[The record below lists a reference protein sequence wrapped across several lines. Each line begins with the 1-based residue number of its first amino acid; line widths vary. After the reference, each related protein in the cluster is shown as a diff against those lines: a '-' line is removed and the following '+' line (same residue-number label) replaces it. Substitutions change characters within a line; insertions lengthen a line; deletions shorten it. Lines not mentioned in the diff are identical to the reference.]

1 VRAKQ
6 EKAKGGK
13 SYRQADLAKHVG
25 IPRPRISMIE
35 NGHILP
41 TSTELE
47 KIAEYLEV
55 TPGHLYSRTLLM
67 AIQEL
72 EGSRGRQQ

>member
-1 VRAKQ
+1 
-6 EKAKGGK
+6 
-13 SYRQADLAKHVG
+13 
-25 IPRPRISMIE
+25 MIE